1 MAITLAERTQIIK
14 LTVMMFNAA
23 PGETYLSQIV
33 SVYESTGRSL
43 QNLANALGGTPAYQ
57 SINTN
62 FQTAEEFAAALL
74 TPLGLQNDSLARD
87 FVIAKMNA
95 GVPKGQIAYEGY
107 VALTSLGIGAS
118 PQYVAANA
126 ILANK
131 TAVAEYY
138 SVTKA
143 LAVTD
148 LAALQG
154 ALSSVTADPAS
165 VDAAKSAID
174 ASTNSAPNLTS
185 AATGTVVENA
195 AVSTAIYTAVAT
207 DPNGDVLTYSLKSG
221 TGDVSMLNINAS
233 TGAVTLK
240 ASADFETKA
249 SYSFTVVATD
259 VHGASVEKAVVVAV
273 QNAVDAPIITSGA
286 TGSVNENEDAAVAVY
301 TATSTDPDAGA
312 TVAYSLSGADAA
324 LLNISSAGV
333 VTLKASANFE
343 AKSSYS
349 FNVVAT
355 DNDGL
360 TSTKAVVVTVGDVN
374 EAPVI
379 TSGAT
384 AASIAENGAAGA
396 AVYTVTVT
404 DDAGATQTYSLSGA
418 DAALFDINA
427 TTGVVTLKA
436 AADFE
441 AKSSYSFDVV
451 ATDNG
456 GLTASQTVTLGVTNV
471 NEAPVVTSSATGS
484 FAENGTAGA
493 VVYTA
498 AASDVDAGTTL
509 SYSLSGADAAL
520 FDINSSTGAVSIK
533 AAANFEAKSTY
544 NFDVIAS
551 DGALSATQA
560 VTLSVTNV
568 NEGPS
573 GSADSASTADNT
585 AVTINVLSNDTD
597 IDGDTLSVASVT
609 QGANGTVVNNGG
621 TVTYTPNPSFLN
633 GTDTFTYVA
642 TDAGGLTTGP
652 ITVTVTVN
660 TVNNAPVITAA
671 QSFSVTENVNTAG
684 LSVGFVAATDEE
696 GGTPQNW
703 TIVSG
708 NEAGNFV
715 INKFTGEITQS
726 STANFDAEGTQSYTL
741 TLTTSDGA
749 GLTSAPQTV
758 TINVGDQNDNTPVI
772 TSAATASVAEGSTT
786 VATVT
791 ATDADITA
799 APRTFAI
806 AGGADAALFT
816 IDAATGALSFAA
828 APNFEAPADA
838 GADNVYNVTVTAS
851 DGVNTSAAQAIT
863 VTVTDIN
870 DTAPVITSGGVAAF
884 AENTAIG
891 TAVYT
896 ATSTDADTTGEART
910 YTLGGAD
917 AALFDINST
926 TGAVTF
932 KASPNFEAPA
942 DAGADNV
949 YDITVTATDGTN
961 TSATQAVAITVSNVN
976 EAPTAVADT
985 ATALSGQLTNIAVL
999 GNDSD
1004 TDGAFVGT
1012 ITAVTQ
1018 PALGGLVEIA
1028 GDGQSINFTS
1038 TPGFASTTPV
1048 TFTYTVRDAGGLT
1061 STATVSVTVST
1072 QLGGTTGADNLIG
1085 SSAAETLEGGA
1096 GNDTINGGSGADV
1109 IDAGGDDDTVTF
1121 YGAENNISGG
1131 AGTDTLKVAATMSTL
1146 FGVDLSVS
1154 QNQTYRYS
1162 DSDGDGTGFESNDLT
1177 STSVAGFENL
1187 DASAVTV
1194 NLVVDNLVS
1203 GRTLTD
1209 ANYGDN
1215 ANSTSIKTGSGNDS
1229 IQVGNHTAALTVYA
1243 GAGTDTINSYG
1254 TVSTTIYGEGGVDTI
1269 TAQTAGGAV
1278 TIDGGAGNDVITG
1291 NTGNDSLV
1299 GGADDDTIVTGNGN
1313 NTVQGGDGVDTI
1325 TTGTGIDSVDGGVG
1339 NDTVKFADANLVSSD
1354 SVTGGDGTD
1363 ILEMTDTASIADVDL
1378 TNFLTVETIKL
1389 AAGTAAQTVALG
1401 AEALQAGIVTI
1412 DGTVSAQDVT
1422 VTVAAGYTGNL
1433 TVLANSADNS
1443 VTGGSGNDVIVSNAS
1458 FQLDTTA
1465 TTDDSIAGGTGT
1477 DTIRLDN
1484 NTSATDNT
1492 GNAVTMTV
1500 GAGLV
1505 SGVEN
1510 ITINDLATDG
1520 AGDATVSFVAGFAM
1534 TSGLTVDG
1542 SALDAGEVL
1551 TVDVSAN
1558 TGSETVTILGG
1569 AADDVFTLSATAD
1582 SASGAAGAD
1591 TFKFAEANLA
1601 SSDSVTGGEGTDVLE
1616 MTDTAAITDAELT
1629 NFLTVETIKLAA
1641 GTAAQTVALGAE
1653 ALQAGIVTIDGTVSA
1668 NDVTVTVAA
1677 GYTGNLTVLANSAD
1691 NSVTGG
1697 AGNDVIV
1704 SNASFQLDTT
1714 ATTDDSIAG
1723 GTGTDTI
1730 RLDNNTSATDNT
1742 GNAVTMT
1749 VGAGLV
1755 SGVENITINDLAT
1768 DGAGDATVSFVA
1780 GFAMTSGLTVD
1791 GSALDAGEVLTV
1803 DVSANTGS
1811 ETVTI
1816 LGGAAD
1822 DVFTLSAT
1830 ADSASGAAGADTFKF
1845 AEANLASS
1853 DSVTGGEGTDVLEMT
1868 DTAAITDA
1876 ELTNFLTVETIKLAA
1891 GTAAQTVA
1899 LGAEALEA
1907 GIVTIDGTL
1916 NTQDLTVTVA
1926 AGYTGN
1932 LTVLASSADN
1942 SVTGG
1947 SGNDV
1952 IVSNATFQLDTS
1964 TTNDDSIAGGAGTD
1978 TIRLDNDSGTDGTGN
1993 AVTMTVGAGLA
2004 SGVENITINDTA
2016 TDNAAGDVTVNF
2028 AAGFA
2033 MTSGLTIDGTALD
2046 AGEVLTVDVSANT
2059 GSETVTILGGAA
2071 DDAFALGGAADSA
2084 SGGLGN
2090 DTFNVSVANL
2100 ASNDGIDGGGGTADV
2115 LALSSNGTVTDVQF
2129 TQVSGVEKLNLTAGA
2144 GSYTLGAQAQEGGIT
2159 TVTTGADAD
2168 AVTSVTINAGAYT
2181 SAITITAAAGSG
2193 AYSMFG
2199 GAGNDTLNLGGGSAA
2214 DFVQGGAGA
2223 DTVTLSAGASADT
2236 LRINLSSELASGT
2249 TVASADTYNNFVVNT
2264 DQIELVG
2271 GTLASGGGGQVVLST
2286 TLDDLQQAGDVYVAS
2301 TLAELAT
2308 FNAGGVATAYVV
2320 LLDDNATFGANG
2332 FTGGTSAATAQG
2344 AVNAAVTYLTGNGIA
2359 GTTSANTNVILG
2371 VEVDT
2376 DNDGASNGVALFQY
2390 QEGALDA
2397 GIQGS
2402 ELTLIGIFNGID
2414 ISGIT
2419 AASFK

>member
-949 YDITVTATDGTN
+949 YHTPAPATAATTPA
-961 TSATQAVAITVSNVN
+961 ATQAVATRVSTVTA
-976 EAPTAVADT
+976 APPAVADT

-1443 VTGGSGNDVIVSNAS
+1443 VTGGS
-1458 FQLDTTA
+1458 
-1465 TTDDSIAGGTGT
+1465 
-1477 DTIRLDN
+1477 
-1484 NTSATDNT
+1484 
-1492 GNAVTMTV
+1492 
-1500 GAGLV
+1500 
-1505 SGVEN
+1505 
-1510 ITINDLATDG
+1510 
-1520 AGDATVSFVAGFAM
+1520 
-1534 TSGLTVDG
+1534 
-1542 SALDAGEVL
+1542 
-1551 TVDVSAN
+1551 
-1558 TGSETVTILGG
+1558 
-1569 AADDVFTLSATAD
+1569 
-1582 SASGAAGAD
+1582 
-1591 TFKFAEANLA
+1591 
-1601 SSDSVTGGEGTDVLE
+1601 
-1616 MTDTAAITDAELT
+1616 
-1629 NFLTVETIKLAA
+1629 
-1641 GTAAQTVALGAE
+1641 
-1653 ALQAGIVTIDGTVSA
+1653 
-1668 NDVTVTVAA
+1668 
-1677 GYTGNLTVLANSAD
+1677 
-1691 NSVTGG
+1691 
-1697 AGNDVIV
+1697 GNDVIV